1 MYLLREEARLS
12 LPQIGE
18 VLGGRDHTTV
28 MYGCQKI
35 SELLEQDDR
44 LRRQVAN
51 LREQI
56 SGEKVR
62 VAV

>member
-1 MYLLREEARLS
+1 
-12 LPQIGE
+12 
-18 VLGGRDHTTV
+18 
-28 MYGCQKI
+28 
-35 SELLEQDDR
+35 LLEQDDR